1 MSDFVHVVR
10 GEQSFQVVFLSSFI
24 VVWIFSS
31 TSNTLV
37 QCTVER
43 SEVGKEAIRV

>member
-10 GEQSFQVVFLSSFI
+10 REQSFQLVFLSSFI
-24 VVWIFSS
+24 VVWIF
-31 TSNTLV
+31 LPLLIRF